1 MKGRWSDVQGLLSE
15 DNPPGDS
22 NGERACHTEGNSALS
37 LLGTEELTVGVPEDP
52 CMVYYKWSAL
62 GISGHMQGLK
72 TPLHRGCGPHA
83 GGGDKSLP
91 AGVGPKK
98 KTSKLRKHLFERRFD
113 NVCAA
118 NAHNTIKNRYLPPA
132 YIRLMP
138 SRY

>member
-1 MKGRWSDVQGLLSE
+1 MFRVCFQ
-15 DNPPGDS
+15 
-22 NGERACHTEGNSALS
+22 RITH
-37 LLGTEELTVGVPEDP
+37 LGTAMENEPVTLREILPSLSWARRSSQWEFPEDP

-72 TPLHRGCGPHA
+72 TPLHRGCGPHP

-113 NVCAA
+113 NMCAA
-118 NAHNTIKNRYLPPA
+118 NAHNTIK
-132 YIRLMP
+132 
-138 SRY
+138 